1 MSPFA
6 RIMRAEGFFNR
17 IGLLKIM
24 IELWAALQRSDP
36 QILLLQI

>member
-6 RIMRAEGFFNR
+6 RIMRVKGFFNR
-17 IGLLKIM
+17 TGFFIM
-24 IELWAALQRSDP
+24 IEPWAALQRSDP

>member
-6 RIMRAEGFFNR
+6 RIMRVKGFLIEQAFF
-17 IGLLKIM
+17 IM
-24 IELWAALQRSDP
+24 IELWAALRRSDP

>member
-6 RIMRAEGFFNR
+6 RIMRVKGFFNR
-17 IGLLKIM
+17 TGFFIM
-24 IELWAALQRSDP
+24 IELWAALQRSDS

>member
-6 RIMRAEGFFNR
+6 RIMRAEGFL
-17 IGLLKIM
+17 IEQAYLIM